1 MDLVTRLLLNT
12 TQFDNNIRNST
23 QQIQQFQNVGQSITG
38 AIGKFA
44 GVLGLSMGA
53 LEAFNR
59 TMDATQTTGD
69 AFEKITTQG
78 SAAVDTFFNSLSR
91 GDFSNF
97 LSGLQNAISKAGELA
112 DVMDELQSKSL
123 FNDVEINNLNTKK
136 QLYQNKARDKTLSD
150 AERNKYNNLAKQ
162 TDTKITA
169 RKQDLA
175 GANNNAYY
183 AGVRSL
189 IAKGGYTGNV
199 TNQMIDYLMTETNK
213 SKINNAAGN
222 YDKNTFTLGKNK
234 AGTLF
239 DKKAFVKANKDAE
252 KYATESF
259 GKLAKTFT
267 DLQEEALKP
276 FVELK
281 KIANQQVT
289 EISDATLDLHNTDA
303 KINGSYKKQHS
314 GSGKTKATKAEEVIN
329 KDSLDEVNKQLADA
343 RKKYDAVATT
353 ELRQQLFKVIE
364 DLEARKIQLNFV
376 AQYGNMKNVKTEMA
390 GLGDA
395 TKDTDLSKFN
405 KLPTNFS
412 NPITK
417 KGIKIN
423 NEYVESLNAIGT
435 TMGAITNMAND
446 GASAWLN

>member
-1 MDLVTRLLLNT
+1 
-12 TQFDNNIRNST
+12 
-23 QQIQQFQNVGQSITG
+23 
-38 AIGKFA
+38 
-44 GVLGLSMGA
+44 
-53 LEAFNR
+53 
-59 TMDATQTTGD
+59 
-69 AFEKITTQG
+69 
-78 SAAVDTFFNSLSR
+78 
-91 GDFSNF
+91 
-97 LSGLQNAISKAGELA
+97 
-112 DVMDELQSKSL
+112 
-123 FNDVEINNLNTKK
+123 
-136 QLYQNKARDKTLSD
+136 
-150 AERNKYNNLAKQ
+150 
-162 TDTKITA
+162 
-169 RKQDLA
+169 LA